1 MDLLRT
7 RRPPAPLFAGLGLV
21 VVIGFA
27 IAAWTVWSND
37 KALQDRGVEA
47 TAQIVKVNKGR
58 IHVEF
63 DTADGRR
70 AQTLVGQGDEP
81 PGAAPAVGDEIPIVY
96 DPQDPE
102 AEVADRRA
110 PQNHSTA
117 YLLAGVAAFAAVSVP
132 LATVALVRANRRA
145 R

>member
-7 RRPPAPLFAGLGLV
+7 RRPPALFAGLGLV

-47 TAQIVKVNKGR
+47 TAQVVKVNKGR

-63 DTADGRR
+63 ETPDGRR

-110 PQNHSTA
+110 PQNHRIA

>member
-1 MDLLRT
+1 MAQ
-7 RRPPAPLFAGLGLV
+7 RPG
-21 VVIGFA
+21 
-27 IAAWTVWSND
+27 AAN
-37 KALQDRGVEA
+37 AGVEA
-47 TAQIVKVNKGR
+47 AAQVVKVNKGR

-70 AQTLVGQGDEP
+70 VQTLVGQGDEP

-96 DPQDPE
+96 DPQDPD
-102 AEVADRRA
+102 AEVADRRT
-110 PQNHSTA
+110 PHNHRIA
-117 YLLAGVAAFAAVSVP
+117 YLLAGVAGFAAVSVP

>member
-37 KALQDRGVEA
+37 QALQDRGVEA
-47 TAQIVKVNKGR
+47 TAQVVKVNKGR

-63 DTADGRR
+63 ETPDGRR

-81 PGAAPAVGDEIPIVY
+81 PGAAPAVDDEIPIVY

-110 PQNHSTA
+110 PQNHRVA
-117 YLLAGVAAFAAVSVP
+117 YLLAGVAAAGAVSVP

>member
-47 TAQIVKVNKGR
+47 TAQVVKVNKGR

-63 DTADGRR
+63 ETPDGRR